1 MDEQVFMYSLRK
13 VWRFER
19 VKHFVSRVTYQGC
32 NIIQSGNT
40 TVVHKTGL
48 VKWGA
53 SSRLL
58 LSLYFSIRNS
68 DQMTIRKTCSTL
80 LSQTLAWH
88 GFKALVTGSDWFPY
102 RRQIDTAKTSAYAEN
117 YATYKRSN
125 DDKDA
130 DDINDL
136 LLGFP
141 RYLLSD
147 SHYYYL
153 SE

>member
-1 MDEQVFMYSLRK
+1 MDEQVFMYRLRK

-40 TVVHKTGL
+40 TFVHKTGL

-53 SSRLL
+53 SSRWL
-58 LSLYFSIRNS
+58 LSLYFPLRNS
-68 DQMTIRKTCSTL
+68 DQMTIRKTHSTL
-80 LSQTLAWH
+80 LSQTLAWLE
-88 GFKALVTGSDWFPY
+88 FKALVTGSDWFPY

-141 RYLLSD
+141 RYLRSD
-147 SHYYYL
+147 SHYYYIN
-153 SE
+153 E